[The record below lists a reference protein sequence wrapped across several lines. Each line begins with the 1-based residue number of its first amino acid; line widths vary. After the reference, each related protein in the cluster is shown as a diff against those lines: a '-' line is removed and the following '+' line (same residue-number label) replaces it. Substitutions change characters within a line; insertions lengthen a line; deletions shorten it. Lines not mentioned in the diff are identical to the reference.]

1 MRQDGLSIGRI
12 IKNNFYMAAIVFRAD
27 APYLGFALLVRA
39 LSAMAGSFLYV
50 YLLGTVLY
58 LVENGREPGTILLF
72 LLSAVAFLG
81 AVFALQAY
89 YRYVFE
95 PVHRERIVN
104 GLQQRLFDKLQAADM
119 ANYDAEELYTAVALA
134 NEEIAVR
141 PLEATDNLFRGV
153 EGLIAA
159 CAILA
164 GTIPTNGFVLGIC
177 ILSFAAGIFLTN
189 VQSKKEVGY
198 DEEMKRKDKKLAML
212 RRLLYLPEYGK
223 DNRLSHVHQVFLRE
237 YRATVEEKEG
247 IGLDS
252 GRRIGN
258 LAFLRRMFCSAF
270 CMDFLIPLYLSMA
283 VLLWG
288 RLPISAFVVAVN
300 AGDQMQRKLEEF
312 LEVASAFLKN
322 GRFAERIRNIDRIP
336 CGIEAAAGGCPVP
349 EMQTLSMQQV
359 SFAYPD
365 GTPGLQGIDL
375 AIRKGSKVA
384 IVGRN
389 GSGKS
394 TLIKLLLR
402 FYDASSGSIR
412 QNGTDIREF
421 DVSSYRAQFSAVFQ
435 DFNIY
440 AASVRDNVCMG
451 EEAKEDRLVQALG
464 RAGWYG
470 DGEERDEGGSRNG
483 GRECGEGGSMDYEN
497 DCGKGCGRDGGKERD
512 GNCGRDY
519 GKGRVPDLEVPLTRE
534 LDERGSLLSGGQLQ
548 RLVLARAFYR
558 ESDII
563 VMDEPTAA
571 MDVFFEREFYRTVFE
586 ELKDK
591 TVIFVSHR
599 LSCVTAC
606 DHIVYMEQG
615 RILEEG
621 THDCLMN
628 LQGGY
633 YRLFQAQLD

>member
-1 MRQDGLSIGRI
+1 MKQDGLSIGRI
-12 IKNNFYMAAIVFRAD
+12 IKNNFHMAAIVFRAD

-58 LVENGREPGTILLF
+58 LVEKGREPGTILLF

-270 CMDFLIPLYLSMA
+270 CIDFLIPLYLSMA

-288 RLPISAFVVAVN
+288 RLPISAFLVAVN

-421 DVSSYRAQFSAVFQ
+421 AVSSYRAQFSAVFQ

-451 EEAKEDRLVQALG
+451 EEAEEDRLVRALG

-470 DGEERDEGGSRNG
+470 G
-483 GRECGEGGSMDYEN
+483 
-497 DCGKGCGRDGGKERD
+497 GKGCGEG
-512 GNCGRDY
+512 CGRAY
-519 GKGRVPDLEVPLTRE
+519 GEGGVPDLELQLTRE
-534 LDERGSLLSGGQLQ
+534 LDEEGVLFSGGQLQ
-548 RLVLARAFYR
+548 RLALARAFYKD
-558 ESDII
+558 SDIVI
-563 VMDEPTAA
+563 MDEPTAA
-571 MDVFFEREFYRTVFE
+571 MDVFFEREFYRTVFRQ
-586 ELKDK
+586 LKDK

-599 LSCVTAC
+599 LSSVTAC
-606 DHIVYMEQG
+606 DVIVYMEQG
-615 RILEEG
+615 RILEQG
-621 THDCLMN
+621 THEYLMG

-633 YRLFQAQLD
+633 YRLFRAQFE